1 MIVFNCSGCCESAP
15 KLEACNPNPQCC
27 LHGQAQP
34 YPATPFFFNI
44 CFIRSPDQ
52 QIGFLSDQQITA
64 PDPADQPQQTGHIG
78 QISRPAD
85 RSYRAYRN
93 AHGFIR
99 SIRSADRTPS
109 VFKILRKHQIARRMV
124 HVRPLNSQ
132 GQPGSRKVAS
142 KSHVEFEFIKFDEK
156 TTREGL

>member
-1 MIVFNCSGCCESAP
+1 MCVMVCVHIAMIVFDCSGCCESAP
-15 KLEACNPNPQCC
+15 KLEARNPNPQCC

-109 VFKILRKHQIARRMV
+109 DIQYCMRMRLAEVLRTR
-124 HVRPLNSQ
+124 
-132 GQPGSRKVAS
+132 VATS
-142 KSHVEFEFIKFDEK
+142 V
-156 TTREGL
+156 TGLSCTNRQFAP